1 MSQPFVITLTADHRR
16 CDQLLAQVETAIQA
30 ADCPLASGATEA
42 FCTATEGHF
51 RFEEETL
58 FPPLEAVMPGATGPT
73 AVMRQ
78 EHQLIR
84 GLMGDLRT
92 AVAAQDCDDSLG
104 VISTLHMV
112 LQQHNIKEE
121 GVLYPAADR
130 NLADRVEQLLASLA

>member
-1 MSQPFVITLTADHRR
+1 MSQPFVTTLTADHRR
-16 CDQLLAQVETAIQA
+16 CDQLFVQVETAAQSADWTLA
-30 ADCPLASGATEA
+30 ASAVEA
-42 FCTATEGHF
+42 FCNATDRHF
-51 RFEEETL
+51 QFEEDML
-58 FPPLEAVMPGATGPT
+58 FPPLEEVMPGATGPT

-84 GLMGDLRT
+84 QLMGDLRA
-92 AVAAQDCDDSLG
+92 AVDAQDGDESLG

-130 NLADRVEQLLASLA
+130 DLADQAERLLASLA

>member
-1 MSQPFVITLTADHRR
+1 MSQSFLTTLTADHRR
-16 CDQLLAQVETAIQA
+16 CDQLLAQVERAAQA
-30 ADCPLASGATEA
+30 ADWPEAASTTEA
-42 FCTATEGHF
+42 FCTATDRHF
-51 RFEEETL
+51 QFEEETL
-58 FPPLEAVMPGATGPT
+58 FPPLEQVMPGATGPT

-84 GLMGDLRT
+84 QLLGDLRT
-92 AVAAQDCDDSLG
+92 AVATKDSDDSLG

-130 NLADRVEQLLASLA
+130 DLADQAESLLASLA